1 MKRESPQESS
11 GSKSPVLVAAE
22 DAEMVRK
29 IRRILKTGKN
39 AEIRQDASGKPKV
52 FKVSREIEQ

>member
-1 MKRESPQESS
+1 MKRDSPQESS

-29 IRRILKTGKN
+29 IRRIMGLDR
-39 AEIRQDASGKPKV
+39 AIRCGNDTKESVYNDRGIL
-52 FKVSREIEQ
+52 FL